1 MLFLLCS
8 LLSLQSS
15 PTGARQLRS
24 ADGAS
29 TPWDNDDR
37 LNVLQQL
44 PVMQTD
50 AAPAASLGVCDVTQ
64 PHTGDCE
71 AGDQGM
77 WPLNA
82 SVTNWQSGMRLCRA
96 SCQQCARC
104 NFISVSLQENECN
117 WFHDCDLSDLTSTG
131 SHAEWRSQ
139 KVRGVR
145 KNKARVK
152 VHSVRLQRYSI
163 VPWRRSP
170 SVATASDSSPAQQ
183 LYIVDHASA
192 KWIRRENRGEG
203 LVKLVF
209 RRLASECQ
217 KSRRLI
223 IDIGANAG
231 YYGLI
236 SATLGCQVAAFEPQ
250 PGCQKAIEAAIAY
263 NNFSRSMR
271 LLKHAVGPPPSVEV
285 QVPAFGCAMTGTT
298 RSPQLAAGRNPK
310 LATTRT
316 TTVIDAL
323 SSTELGMSVLL
334 VKVDVEGAEIHVLQ
348 ALQPMLSSIENL
360 VVETSPGWWTEG
372 TT

>member
-1 MLFLLCS
+1 MLFLICSSALCS
-8 LLSLQSS
+8 LCSRRPLE
-15 PTGARQLRS
+15 RQLRS
-24 ADGAS
+24 ADSAS

-37 LNVLQQL
+37 LNILQQL

-77 WPLNA
+77 WRLNASVNA

-117 WFHDCDLSDLTSTG
+117 WFHDCDLSDLTSTS

-139 KVRGVR
+139 KVRSVR
-145 KNKARVK
+145 KKARVK
-152 VHSVRLQRYSI
+152 VHGVRLQQYSI
-163 VPWRRSP
+163 VPWRSP
-170 SVATASDSSPAQQ
+170 SVATASDSPPAQQ

-192 KWIRRENRGEG
+192 KWIRRENRGER
-203 LVKLVF
+203 LVKLAF

-271 LLKHAVGPPPSVEV
+271 LLKHAVGRHQASR
-285 QVPAFGCAMTGTT
+285 FKY
-298 RSPQLAAGRNPK
+298 QL
-310 LATTRT
+310 L
-316 TTVIDAL
+316 DA
-323 SSTELGMSVLL
+323 
-334 VKVDVEGAEIHVLQ
+334 Q
-348 ALQPMLSSIENL
+348 
-360 VVETSPGWWTEG
+360 
-372 TT
+372 